1 MIDIETHVVDAVARA
16 LKAAHGDIA
25 VHSEHLNAPARLPC
39 VMIYESSNTTFS
51 PTWDEQGEHH
61 AEVRYAVE
69 VYANDQNGK
78 KARGKAIART
88 VDETMLG
95 LGFARASKQYS
106 FGTNEST
113 LFAVTMGYI
122 GVAGESYA
130 GGANEIM
137 IYRR

>member
-1 MIDIETHVVDAVARA
+1 MIDIESYVVDAVTRA
-16 LKAAHGDIA
+16 LKALRPDIA
-25 VHSEHLNAPARLPC
+25 VYSEHVNAPAKFPC
-39 VMIYESSNTTFS
+39 VMLYESSNTTFT
-51 PTWDEQGEHH
+51 PTWDAQGEHH

-69 VYANDQNGK
+69 VYTNDLNGK
-78 KARGKAIART
+78 KRAAKAIAKA

-113 LFAVTMGYI
+113 LFAVSLSYI
-122 GVAGESYA
+122 GLAGESCSSDP
-130 GGANEIM
+130 NEIT